1 MKEEMLMKKIL
12 ALMMCVALAAGTLA
26 GCGGGQT
33 ETIGGDAADGTGD
46 EGADAEAAG
55 DEAAAGE
62 AASDLIT
69 DFGGETIVVALYCN
83 DDSVPGKDRV
93 FGKIKEYYLDTY
105 NINVEFVTSLMG
117 DYTQSVNMMLSSG
130 EQVDIFSSGV
140 MNFSNTVANEST
152 YDLNEGNLLNNY
164 GKDIVEL
171 IDPEFLKG
179 CVVNGTLYGIPCM
192 RDLASGMWCVVVD
205 KEYMDG
211 IDYDYSQI
219 NMEEVN
225 PATAEDMTE
234 LFTQLH
240 EAYPDVNVVYPWDY
254 GYLGQKL
261 AYDAI
266 GGDVFGVLLDPSNSL
281 EVSNLFTSDM
291 FKEYC
296 QLMYEWQQ
304 AGFMSKDAATETQN
318 GGAQV
323 IAGTLIADTTAGKPG
338 IVRQKEAERGGRD
351 SVVFQLGPDFVASSA
366 PVGAAWSINSTT
378 EAPEA
383 AMTVLND
390 LYTSPV
396 VTNLLLW
403 GEEGVDYVLTESGHC
418 TFPEGVTEQTV
429 EYYNLVW
436 AWMMPCE
443 YPTYVREGDDI
454 DLWEKTIDFNNN
466 AMKSKALGFSF
477 DSSEVS
483 AEYTALTNVWEEYG
497 NSLVFGLIEPEA
509 GIAELNERLEAAGLQ
524 TYIDAKKEAL
534 EAWAAENGVE

>member
-1 MKEEMLMKKIL
+1 
-12 ALMMCVALAAGTLA
+12 
-26 GCGGGQT
+26 
-33 ETIGGDAADGTGD
+33 
-46 EGADAEAAG
+46 
-55 DEAAAGE
+55 
-62 AASDLIT
+62 
-69 DFGGETIVVALYCN
+69 
-83 DDSVPGKDRV
+83 
-93 FGKIKEYYLDTY
+93 
-105 NINVEFVTSLMG
+105 
-117 DYTQSVNMMLSSG
+117 
-130 EQVDIFSSGV
+130 
-140 MNFSNTVANEST
+140 
-152 YDLNEGNLLNNY
+152 
-164 GKDIVEL
+164 
-171 IDPEFLKG
+171 
-179 CVVNGTLYGIPCM
+179 M

-378 EAPEA
+378 EASEA

-524 TYIDAKKEAL
+524 AYIDAKKEAL
-534 EAWAAENGVE
+534 EAWAAANGVE

>member
-1 MKEEMLMKKIL
+1 
-12 ALMMCVALAAGTLA
+12 
-26 GCGGGQT
+26 
-33 ETIGGDAADGTGD
+33 
-46 EGADAEAAG
+46 
-55 DEAAAGE
+55 
-62 AASDLIT
+62 
-69 DFGGETIVVALYCN
+69 
-83 DDSVPGKDRV
+83 
-93 FGKIKEYYLDTY
+93 
-105 NINVEFVTSLMG
+105 
-117 DYTQSVNMMLSSG
+117 
-130 EQVDIFSSGV
+130 
-140 MNFSNTVANEST
+140 
-152 YDLNEGNLLNNY
+152 
-164 GKDIVEL
+164 
-171 IDPEFLKG
+171 
-179 CVVNGTLYGIPCM
+179 
-192 RDLASGMWCVVVD
+192 
-205 KEYMDG
+205 
-211 IDYDYSQI
+211 
-219 NMEEVN
+219 
-225 PATAEDMTE
+225 
-234 LFTQLH
+234 
-240 EAYPDVNVVYPWDY
+240 
-254 GYLGQKL
+254 
-261 AYDAI
+261 
-266 GGDVFGVLLDPSNSL
+266 
-281 EVSNLFTSDM
+281 
-291 FKEYC
+291 
-296 QLMYEWQQ
+296 
-304 AGFMSKDAATETQN
+304 MSKDAATETQN

-524 TYIDAKKEAL
+524 AYIDAKKEAL